1 MPMLGVNMFRLR
13 IRAFGGNRYTVGTLR
28 LAFEHDEAPGREL
41 TVIRRATVNSPS
53 ISTAH

>member
-1 MPMLGVNMFRLR
+1 MLGVNMFRLR